1 MSEILIL
8 ALDSLRANKL
18 RSFLTILG
26 VVIGVATVIGMSSII
41 SGLNGNI
48 SSQIQD
54 LGSNL
59 VFVQRIPA
67 TIGGRVPPEMFS
79 RKKLTLDDANAIAQ
93 LPLVEAISPVV
104 QYLNFSASS
113 NSFVV
118 RYRDHTAKNT
128 IFIGATPE
136 VATVMNLRITLGR
149 WINEA
154 DHTHNSNVV
163 VLGHD
168 TAETIFPANVDPIDK
183 EVEIEGQPFRVIGVL
198 EKRKDTLQG
207 GANPNDNVA
216 EMPIGTFWRLHPEQK
231 DFMFVIKVVSQ
242 EDMPRAISQIEALLR
257 IRRGVPPN
265 KDDDFAIST
274 QDTFT
279 DLWNQISSGV
289 FTVML
294 TISSIALIV
303 GGVGVMNIM
312 LVSVTE
318 RTKEIGIRKAIGAT
332 QRNILQQFLFEAMV
346 LTAAGGILG
355 IGAGAL
361 IAATIRTLVPF
372 LPATISTFWVAVAFS
387 VSVGTGLIFGL
398 YPAYRAAILSPI
410 EALRYE

>member
-1 MSEILIL
+1 MSEILLL
-8 ALDSLRANKL
+8 ALDSLRKNTL
-18 RSFLTILG
+18 RSFLTVLG

-41 SGLNGNI
+41 SGLNDSI
-48 SSQIQD
+48 ATQIED

-59 VFVQRIPA
+59 IFVQRIPP
-67 TIGGRVPPEMFS
+67 TIGGRLPPEVLN
-79 RKKLTLDDANAIAQ
+79 RKKLTMEDAKAIEQLSRVKAVAPVLQYFAINTNAK
-93 LPLVEAISPVV
+93 S
-104 QYLNFSASS
+104 FS
-113 NSFVV
+113 V
-118 RYRDHTAKNT
+118 RYRDKTAKNT
-128 IFIGATPE
+128 IFVGASPD
-136 VATVMNLRITLGR
+136 VAVVMNLHLEGGR

-154 DHTHNSNVV
+154 DHTHNTNVV

-168 TAETIFPANVDPIDK
+168 TADTIFPANVDPVDK

-198 EKRKDTLQG
+198 EKRKDALQG

-231 DFMFVIKVVSQ
+231 DFMFAVKASSQ
-242 EDMPRAISQIEALLR
+242 DDLPRAIDQIEAVLR

-265 KDDDFAIST
+265 KEDDFSIST

-279 DLWNQISSGV
+279 DLWRQISGGI

-294 TISSIALIV
+294 AISSIALIV

-318 RTKEIGIRKAIGAT
+318 RTREIGVRKAIGAT
-332 QRNILQQFLFEAMV
+332 QRNILTQFLFEAIV
-346 LTAAGGILG
+346 LTALGGMIG
-355 IGAGAL
+355 IIVGSA
-361 IAATIRTLVPF
+361 IAFIIRTVVPF
-372 LPATISTFWVAVAFS
+372 LPATVSVLWVAIGFGTA
-387 VSVGTGLIFGL
+387 VSTGLIFGL

>member
-1 MSEILIL
+1 MSEILLL
-8 ALDSLRANKL
+8 ALDSLRKNKL
-18 RSFLTILG
+18 RSFLTVLG

-41 SGLNGNI
+41 SGLNSNI

-59 VFVQRIPA
+59 IFVQRIAP
-67 TIGGRVPPEMFS
+67 TIGGRVAPEMFN
-79 RKKLTLDDANAIAQ
+79 RKKLTLEDAKAIGE
-93 LPLVEAISPVV
+93 LPLVKAVAPVLQYFAINTNAKS
-104 QYLNFSASS
+104 FS
-113 NSFVV
+113 V
-118 RYRDHTAKNT
+118 RYKDRTAKNT
-128 IFIGATPE
+128 IFIGAAPE
-136 VATVMNLRITLGR
+136 VAVVMNLHITAGR

-154 DHTHNSNVV
+154 DHTHNANVV

-168 TAETIFPANVDPIDK
+168 TADTIFPANVDPVDK
-183 EVEIEGQPFRVIGVL
+183 DVEIEGQPFRVIGVL
-198 EKRKDTLQG
+198 EKRKDALQG

-231 DFMFVIKVVSQ
+231 DFMFAVKTYSQ
-242 EDMPRAISQIEALLR
+242 DDVGRAINQIEALLR

-265 KDDDFAIST
+265 KDNDFAIST
-274 QDTFT
+274 QDTFM
-279 DLWNQISSGV
+279 DLWSQISSGI

-294 TISSIALIV
+294 AISSIALVV

-318 RTKEIGIRKAIGAT
+318 RTREIGVRKAIGAT
-332 QRNILQQFLFEAMV
+332 QRNIMTQFLLEAMM
-346 LTAAGGILG
+346 LTAVGGVLGILAGG
-355 IGAGAL
+355 A
-361 IAATIRTLVPF
+361 IAVVIRTVAPF
-372 LPATISTFWVAVAFS
+372 LPASVSIFWVAVGFCTA
-387 VSVGTGLIFGL
+387 VGTGLVFGL

>member
-1 MSEILIL
+1 MSEILLL
-8 ALDSLRANKL
+8 ALDSLRKNKL
-18 RSFLTILG
+18 RSFLTVLG

-41 SGLNGNI
+41 SGLNSNI

-59 VFVQRIPA
+59 IFVQRIPP
-67 TIGGRVPPEMFS
+67 TIGGRLPPEVFS
-79 RKKLTLDDANAIAQ
+79 RKKLTLEDAQAVAD
-93 LPLVEAISPVV
+93 LPLVQSVAPIL
-104 QYLNFSASS
+104 QYLNFNASS
-113 NSFVV
+113 KSFAV
-118 RYRDHTAKNT
+118 RYRDRSAKNT

-136 VATVMNLRITLGR
+136 VAIVMNLQMSSGR

-198 EKRKDTLQG
+198 AKRKDALQG
-207 GANPNDNVA
+207 GSNPNDNVA
-216 EMPIGTFWRLHPEQK
+216 EMPVGTFWRLHPEMK
-231 DFMFVIKVVSQ
+231 DFMFAVKIVSQ

-257 IRRGVPPN
+257 TRRGVPPN
-265 KDDDFAIST
+265 KEDDFAIST

-279 DLWNQISSGV
+279 DLWNQISSGI

-294 TISSIALIV
+294 AISSIALVV

-318 RTKEIGIRKAIGAT
+318 RTREIGVRKAIGAT
-332 QRNILQQFLFEAMV
+332 RRNILTQFLFEAMV
-346 LTAAGGILG
+346 LTAVGGVLG
-355 IGAGAL
+355 VIVGSA
-361 IAATIRTLVPF
+361 IAFLIRTLAPF
-372 LPATISTFWVAVAFS
+372 LPASVSPFWAAIGFS

>member
-1 MSEILIL
+1 MSEIFLL
-8 ALDSLRANKL
+8 ALDALRKNKL
-18 RSFLTILG
+18 RSFLTVLG

-41 SGLNGNI
+41 SGLNSNI
-48 SSQIQD
+48 STQISD

-59 VFVQRIPA
+59 IFVQRIPP
-67 TIGGRVPPEMFS
+67 TIGGRLPAEVFS
-79 RKKLTLDDANAIAQ
+79 RKKLTLEDANAVAE
-93 LPLVEAISPVV
+93 LPLVQAIAPVLRYV
-104 QYLNFSASS
+104 NFNGSS
-113 NSFVV
+113 KGFSV

-136 VATVMNLRITLGR
+136 VAVVMNLQMTSGR

-154 DHTHNSNVV
+154 DHKHSSNVV
-163 VLGHD
+163 VLGYD
-168 TAETIFPANVDPIDK
+168 TAETIFPANVDPVDK

-198 EKRKDTLQG
+198 EKRKDALQG
-207 GANPNDNVA
+207 GSNPNDNVA

-231 DFMFVIKVVSQ
+231 DFMFAVKVVSQ
-242 EDMPRAISQIEALLR
+242 EDMPRAIQQIEALLR
-257 IRRGVPPN
+257 IRRGVRPN
-265 KDDDFAIST
+265 KEDDFAITT

-279 DLWNQISSGV
+279 DLWNQISSGI

-294 TISSIALIV
+294 AISSIALVV

-318 RTKEIGIRKAIGAT
+318 RTREIGVRKAIGAT
-332 QRNILQQFLFEAMV
+332 QRNILLQFLFEAMV
-346 LTAAGGILG
+346 LTAVGGLLG
-355 IGAGAL
+355 IVVGAA
-361 IAATIRTLVPF
+361 IAAIIRTVAPF
-372 LPATISTFWVAVAFS
+372 LPASVSAFWVAIGFS
-387 VSVGTGLIFGL
+387 VSVTTGLIFGL

>member
-1 MSEILIL
+1 MNEILLL
-8 ALDSLRANKL
+8 ALDSLRKNTL
-18 RSFLTILG
+18 RSFLTVLG

-41 SGLNGNI
+41 SGLNDSI
-48 SSQIQD
+48 ASQIAD

-59 VFVQRIPA
+59 IFVQRIPP
-67 TIGGRVPPEMFS
+67 TIGGRIPPEVFS
-79 RKKLTLDDANAIAQ
+79 RKKLTMEDAKAIEQLPRIQAIAPVLQ
-93 LPLVEAISPVV
+93 YFAI
-104 QYLNFSASS
+104 NTDAKAFS
-113 NSFVV
+113 V
-118 RYRDHTAKNT
+118 RYRDKTAKNT
-128 IFIGATPE
+128 IFVGATPD
-136 VATVMNLRITLGR
+136 VAAVMNLRMEAGR

-154 DHTHNSNVV
+154 DHTHSTNVV

-168 TAETIFPANVDPIDK
+168 TADTIFPANVSPVDK

-198 EKRKDTLQG
+198 EKRKDALQG

-216 EMPIGTFWRLHPEQK
+216 EMPVGTFWRLHPEQK
-231 DFMFVIKVVSQ
+231 DFMFAVKTNTQ
-242 EDMPRAISQIEALLR
+242 EDLPRAIDDIEALLR
-257 IRRGVPPN
+257 IRRGVPPD

-279 DLWNQISSGV
+279 DLWRQISGGI

-294 TISSIALIV
+294 AISSIALVV

-318 RTKEIGIRKAIGAT
+318 RTREIGVRKAIGAT
-332 QRNILQQFLFEAMV
+332 QRNILLQFLFEAMV
-346 LTAAGGILG
+346 LTALGGLLGILVG
-355 IGAGAL
+355 WA
-361 IAATIRTLVPF
+361 IAVIIRTLAPF
-372 LPATISTFWVAVAFS
+372 LPAS
-387 VSVGTGLIFGL
+387 VSLLWVGVGFATAVGTGMIFGL

>member
-1 MSEILIL
+1 MSEILLL
-8 ALDSLRANKL
+8 ALDSLRTNKL

-41 SGLNGNI
+41 SGLNSNI

-59 VFVQRIPA
+59 VFIQRIPP

-93 LPLVEAISPVV
+93 LPLVQAISPVL
-104 QYLNFSASS
+104 QYLNFNATS
-113 NSFVV
+113 NSFAV

-128 IFIGATPE
+128 IFIGATPD
-136 VATVMNLRITLGR
+136 VATVMNLHIASGR

-154 DHTHNSNVV
+154 DHTHNSSVV

-198 EKRKDTLQG
+198 DKRKDVLQG
-207 GANPNDNVA
+207 GSNPNDNVA
-216 EMPIGTFWRLHPEQK
+216 EMPVGTFWRLHPEQK
-231 DFMFVIKVVSQ
+231 DFMFAVKVVSQ
-242 EDMPRAISQIEALLR
+242 EDMPRAIGQIEGLLR
-257 IRRGVPPN
+257 LRRGVPPN

-279 DLWNQISSGV
+279 DLWNQISNGV

-294 TISSIALIV
+294 AISSIALIV

-318 RTKEIGIRKAIGAT
+318 RTREIGVRKAIGAT
-332 QRNILQQFLFEAMV
+332 QRNILMQFLFEAMV
-346 LTAAGGILG
+346 LTAVGGILG
-355 IGAGAL
+355 VGAGVM
-361 IAATIRTLVPF
+361 IAATIRTLAPF
-372 LPATISTFWVAVAFS
+372 LPAAVSGFWIAVGFS

-398 YPAYRAAILSPI
+398 YPAYRAAVLSPI

>member
-1 MSEILIL
+1 MSEILLL
-8 ALDSLRANKL
+8 ALDSLRKNKL
-18 RSFLTILG
+18 RSFLTVLG

-41 SGLNGNI
+41 SGLNGSI
-48 SSQIQD
+48 ASQIQD

-59 VFVQRIPA
+59 IFVQRIPP
-67 TIGGRVPPEMFS
+67 TVGGRLPPEVLN
-79 RKKLTLDDANAIAQ
+79 RKKLTLDDAKAIGE
-93 LPLVEAISPVV
+93 LPVV
-104 QYLNFSASS
+104 QAVAPVLQYFAVNMNAKSFS
-113 NSFVV
+113 V
-118 RYRDHTAKNT
+118 RYRDRTAKNT

-136 VATVMNLRITLGR
+136 VAVVMNLHLTAGR

-154 DHTHNSNVV
+154 DHKHNANVV

-168 TAETIFPANVDPIDK
+168 TAETIFPVNVDPVDK

-198 EKRKDTLQG
+198 EKRKDALQG

-231 DFMFVIKVVSQ
+231 DFMFAVKTYTQDEV
-242 EDMPRAISQIEALLR
+242 PRAIDQIEALLR
-257 IRRGVPPN
+257 TRRGVPPDKEN
-265 KDDDFAIST
+265 DFAIST
-274 QDTFT
+274 QDTFL
-279 DLWNQISSGV
+279 DLWSQISGGI

-294 TISSIALIV
+294 TISSIALVV

-318 RTKEIGIRKAIGAT
+318 RTREIGVRKAIGAT
-332 QRNILQQFLFEAMV
+332 QRNILTQFLFEAMV
-346 LTAAGGILG
+346 LTAVGGVLG
-355 IGAGAL
+355 IIVGGA
-361 IAATIRTLVPF
+361 IAVIIRTLAPF
-372 LPATISTFWVAVAFS
+372 LPASVSMFWVAVGFS
-387 VSVGTGLIFGL
+387 TAVGTGLVFGL

>member
-1 MSEILIL
+1 MSEILLL
-8 ALDSLRANKL
+8 ALDSLRKNTL
-18 RSFLTILG
+18 RSFLTVLG

-41 SGLNGNI
+41 SGLNNSI
-48 SSQIQD
+48 ASQIED

-59 VFVQRIPA
+59 IFVQRIPP
-67 TIGGRVPPEMFS
+67 TIGGRLPPEVFS
-79 RKKLTLDDANAIAQ
+79 RKKLTMEDAKAIEQ
-93 LPLVEAISPVV
+93 LSVVKAVAPVLQYFAINTDAKS
-104 QYLNFSASS
+104 FS
-113 NSFVV
+113 V
-118 RYRDHTAKNT
+118 RYRDKTAKNT
-128 IFIGATPE
+128 IFVGASPD
-136 VATVMNLRITLGR
+136 VAVVMNLHLEAGR

-168 TAETIFPANVDPIDK
+168 TMDTIFPANVDPVDK

-198 EKRKDTLQG
+198 EKRKDALQG

-231 DFMFVIKVVSQ
+231 DFMFAVKASSQ
-242 EDMPRAISQIEALLR
+242 DDLPRAIDQIEAVLR

-265 KDDDFAIST
+265 KEDDFSIST

-279 DLWNQISSGV
+279 DLWRQISGGI

-294 TISSIALIV
+294 AISSIALIV

-318 RTKEIGIRKAIGAT
+318 RTREIGVRKAIGAT
-332 QRNILQQFLFEAMV
+332 QRNILMQFLFEAIV
-346 LTAAGGILG
+346 LTALGGLIG
-355 IGAGAL
+355 IITGSA
-361 IAATIRTLVPF
+361 IAFIIRTVVPF
-372 LPATISTFWVAVAFS
+372 LPATVSVFWVAIGFGTAMS
-387 VSVGTGLIFGL
+387 TGLIFGL

>member
-67 TIGGRVPPEMFS
+67 TIGGRVPSEMFN

-93 LPLVEAISPVV
+93 LPLVQAISPVL
-104 QYLNFSASS
+104 QYLNFNASS
-113 NSFVV
+113 KSFAV
-118 RYRDHTAKNT
+118 RYRDRTAKNT

-136 VATVMNLRITLGR
+136 VAIVMNLRMDAGR

-154 DHTHNSNVV
+154 DHSHNSNVV

-168 TAETIFPANVDPIDK
+168 TAETIFPANVDPVDK

-198 EKRKDTLQG
+198 EKRKDALQG

-231 DFMFVIKVVSQ
+231 DFMFAVKTYTQDEV
-242 EDMPRAISQIEALLR
+242 PRAIDQIEALLR
-257 IRRGVPPN
+257 TRRGVTPN
-265 KDDDFAIST
+265 KENDFAIST
-274 QDTFT
+274 QDTFL
-279 DLWNQISSGV
+279 DLWSQISSGI

-294 TISSIALIV
+294 AISSIALVV

-318 RTKEIGIRKAIGAT
+318 RTREIGVRKAIGAT
-332 QRNILQQFLFEAMV
+332 QRNILTQFLFEAMV
-346 LTAAGGILG
+346 LTAVGGVLGIVAGG
-355 IGAGAL
+355 A
-361 IAATIRTLVPF
+361 IAVIIRTVAPF
-372 LPATISTFWVAVAFS
+372 LPASVSMFWVAVGFS
-387 VSVGTGLIFGL
+387 TAVGTGLLFGL

>member
-1 MSEILIL
+1 MSEILLL
-8 ALDSLRANKL
+8 ALDSLRSNKL

-41 SGLNGNI
+41 SGLNSSI
-48 SSQIQD
+48 SLQIQD

-59 VFVQRIPA
+59 VFVQRIPP

-79 RKKLTLDDANAIAQ
+79 RKKLTLEDANAVAE
-93 LPLVEAISPVV
+93 LPLVQAISPVL
-104 QYLNFSASS
+104 QYLNFNASS
-113 NSFVV
+113 KSFAV
-118 RYRDHTAKNT
+118 RYRDHSAKNT

-136 VATVMNLRITLGR
+136 VATVMNLHIASGR

-154 DHTHNSNVV
+154 DHTHNSSVV

-168 TAETIFPANVDPIDK
+168 TADTIFPANVDPIDK

-198 EKRKDTLQG
+198 DKRQDVLQG
-207 GANPNDNVA
+207 GSNPNDNVA
-216 EMPIGTFWRLHPEQK
+216 EMPVGTFWRLHPEQR
-231 DFMFVIKVVSQ
+231 DFMFAVKVVSQ
-242 EDMPRAISQIEALLR
+242 EDMPRAIGQIEGLLR
-257 IRRGVPPN
+257 QRRGVPPN

-294 TISSIALIV
+294 VISSIALIV

-318 RTKEIGIRKAIGAT
+318 RTREIGVRKAIGAT
-332 QRNILQQFLFEAMV
+332 QRNILMQFLFEAIV

-355 IGAGAL
+355 IGVGVL
-361 IAATIRTLVPF
+361 IAAVIRTLAPF
-372 LPATISTFWVAVAFS
+372 LPAAVSTFWVGVGFS
-387 VSVGTGLIFGL
+387 VSVGTGLSFGL
-398 YPAYRAAILSPI
+398 YPAYRASVLSPI
-410 EALRYE
+410 AALRYE